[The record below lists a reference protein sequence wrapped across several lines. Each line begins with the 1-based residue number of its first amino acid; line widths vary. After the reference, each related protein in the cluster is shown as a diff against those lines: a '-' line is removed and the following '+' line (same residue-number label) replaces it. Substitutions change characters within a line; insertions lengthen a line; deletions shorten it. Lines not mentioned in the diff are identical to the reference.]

1 MIEIYHY
8 IDYRK
13 LLADLYK
20 DRRAENPYFSYR
32 YIAKKVGFTSAGF
45 FANIIQ
51 GKRNI
56 SPEYIFGFAQCFKLK
71 KAETEYFELL
81 VNFDQAKN
89 HDQKKYYFEK
99 ILASKK
105 SKLKIT
111 EKQHYEFYS
120 KWYYTAVREILDIF
134 KFNGENYIELAK
146 RVSPPISMAE
156 AKKAVDL
163 LLKMGFIR
171 KDKDGY
177 FEQTDQFITTG
188 YEAQSVAI
196 TNFLVSTLDLARE
209 AIDRYPREQRSMSA
223 VSFSISEEGYKAIDD
238 RLKTFRR
245 EILEI
250 AKADKNRDRIYHVN
264 FQIFPLSKP

>member
-1 MIEIYHY
+1 MIDIYEY

-20 DRRAENPYFSYR
+20 DRKAENSYFSYR
-32 YIAKKVGFTSAGF
+32 YIAQKVGFTSAGF

-56 SPEYIFGFAQCFKLK
+56 SPEFIFGFAQLFKFK
-71 KAETEYFELL
+71 KSETEYFELL
-81 VNFDQAKN
+81 VNFDQSK
-89 HDQKKYYFEK
+89 HHEQKKYYFEK
-99 ILASKK
+99 ILSSKK
-105 SKLKIT
+105 SKLKVT
-111 EKQHYEFYS
+111 EKQNYEFYS

-134 KFNGENYIELAK
+134 KFDGENYMELAK
-146 RVSPPISMAE
+146 RVSPSITMTE
-156 AKKAVDL
+156 AKKSVEL
-163 LLKMGFIR
+163 LLNMGFIR
-171 KDKDGY
+171 KNNDGY
-177 FEQTDQFITTG
+177 FEQTDAFITTG

-196 TNFLVSTLDLARE
+196 TNFLVSTIDLAKQ

-223 VSFSISEEGYKAIDD
+223 VSFSISEEGYKAIDE

-250 AKADKNRDRIYHVN
+250 AKADKNSDRIYHVN

>member
-1 MIEIYHY
+1 MIDIFEY

-20 DRRAENPYFSYR
+20 EKRAENSFFSYR
-32 YIAKKVGFTSAGF
+32 YIAQKVGFSSAGF

-56 SPEYIFGFAQCFKLK
+56 SQEFIFGFAQLFKFK

-89 HDQKKYYFEK
+89 HEQKKYYFEK
-99 ILASKK
+99 ILSSKK
-105 SKLKIT
+105 SKLKTT
-111 EKQHYEFYS
+111 EKQQYEFYS
-120 KWYYTAVREILDIF
+120 KWYYTAVREILDIYQF
-134 KFNGENYIELAK
+134 DGVNYMELAK
-146 RVSPPISMAE
+146 RVSPCITVSE
-156 AKKAVDL
+156 AKKSVEL
-163 LLKMGFIR
+163 LQQMGFIR
-171 KDKDGY
+171 KNKDGY

-196 TNFLVSTLDLARE
+196 TNFLVSTIDLARE
-209 AIDRYPREQRSMSA
+209 AVDRYPRDKRSMSA
-223 VSFSISEEGYKAIDD
+223 LSFSISEEGFKAIDE

-245 EILEI
+245 EVLEI
-250 AKADKNRDRIYHVN
+250 AKADKKRDRIYHVN
-264 FQIFPLSKP
+264 FQIFPLSKA